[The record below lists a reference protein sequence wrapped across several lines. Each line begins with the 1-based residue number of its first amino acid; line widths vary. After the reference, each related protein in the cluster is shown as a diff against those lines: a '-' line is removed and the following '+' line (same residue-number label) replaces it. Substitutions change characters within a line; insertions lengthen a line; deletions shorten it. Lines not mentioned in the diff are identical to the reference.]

1 MRRDMDLVRE
11 ILLAIEKNEKDPLGW
26 IDLELPNRSRKEVAY
41 HVMLLHQAGLVTAKD
56 LCTNGPDGF
65 DWRPKSLTWQGHE
78 FLEAAR
84 NDTIWHKAVGK
95 MVEVTG
101 GVSLD
106 VLKDLLIA
114 SGKQALGLSA

>member
-11 ILLAIEKNEKDPLGW
+11 ILLAIEKDEKDPLAW
-26 IDLELPNRSRKEVAY
+26 VELELPNRSRKEVAY
-41 HVMLLHQAGLVTAKD
+41 HVMLMNQAGLVAARDVSTMGD
-56 LCTNGPDGF
+56 DGF

-84 NDTIWHKAVGK
+84 NDTIWRKAVGK

-114 SGKQALGLSA
+114 YGKQALGLSA

>member
-11 ILLAIEKNEKDPLGW
+11 ILLAIEKDEKDPLGW
-26 IDLELPNRSRKEVAY
+26 VELELPTRSRKEVAY
-41 HVMLLHQAGLVTAKD
+41 HVMLMHQAGLVAARDVSTMGD
-56 LCTNGPDGF
+56 DGF

-84 NDTIWHKAVGK
+84 NDTIWRKAVGK

>member
-41 HVMLLHQAGLVTAKD
+41 HVMLLHQAGLITAHD
-56 LCTNGPDGF
+56 VSTMGADGF

-84 NDTIWHKAVGK
+84 NDTIWRKAVGR

>member
-1 MRRDMDLVRE
+1 MNPIRE
-11 ILLAIEKNEKDPLGW
+11 ILLAIEKDKKDEKDPLGW
-26 IDLELPNRSRKEVAY
+26 IDIALPNRSRKEVAY
-41 HVMLLHQAGLVTAKD
+41 HVMLLHKAGLITAQD
-56 LCTNGPDGF
+56 LCTMGTDGF

-84 NDTIWHKAVGK
+84 NDAIWRKAVGK

-114 SGKQALGLSA
+114 YGKQAIGLSA

>member
-11 ILLAIEKNEKDPLGW
+11 ILLAVEKNEKDPLGW
-26 IDLELPNRSRKEVAY
+26 IDLELPDRSRKEVAY
-41 HVMLLHQAGLVTAKD
+41 HVMLLHQAGLITAKD
-56 LCTNGPDGF
+56 LCTMGADGF

-84 NDTIWHKAVGK
+84 NDTIWRKAVAK